1 MRPLMTP
8 NVVAV
13 TANAWV
19 RRHGSP
25 STSTTAST
33 SATGRHTTSV
43 RKTVSPRA
51 TATSTDTSTQSR
63 HPGPG
68 GAGPAARP
76 TSWWTARG
84 ITHPA

>member
-25 STSTTAST
+25 SSSTTAST

-68 GAGPAARP
+68 GCGARG
-76 TSWWTARG
+76 SAHHWWTARG